1 MTQYLC
7 YSEITQQRD
16 AWQQAVDHVLSAR
29 DELQRFFAA
38 QQPDE
43 IIFLA
48 CGSPYYLGQSA
59 AMHWQRQLGVPARAV
74 MGSEMFMY
82 PETYLPI
89 TGKRPLVVVVSRSGS
104 TSEVQWALDKY
115 EKLYPGRA
123 LLVGCTPDSPL
134 SQRIAQQIML
144 PAANEQTIAQTR
156 SFAAMYL
163 ATQLIASV
171 VSDQQPVIDALS
183 AAPRQVDGFIA
194 AWEETI
200 AGLMT
205 NEALHNFFYLGSGPL
220 FGIAQEATLKITEM
234 SITEAFAYP
243 FLESRHGPRSLI
255 DDSTMVVGLFGQSSA
270 RYEKPVLDELRQ
282 ESTPHTLALAPASLG
297 KIPGAAHTLAVETD
311 WPDSIQGLA
320 YLPLVQLLA
329 YYRAITKGVNPDES
343 RNLVPFI
350 KLDDEGNKV

>member
-1 MTQYLC
+1 MTTYKC
-7 YSEITQQRD
+7 YTEITQQRE
-16 AWQQAVDHVLSAR
+16 AWQQAVDNVLSAG
-29 DELQRFFAA
+29 DDLKRFVSE

-59 AMHWQRQLGVPARAV
+59 AMHWQRQLGIPARAV

-115 EKLYPGRA
+115 EQLYPGRT
-123 LLVGCTPDSPL
+123 LLIGCTPGSPL
-134 SQRIAQQIML
+134 AERIPQQIIM
-144 PAANEQTIAQTR
+144 PAANEETIAQTR
-156 SFAAMYL
+156 SFSAMYL

-171 VSDQQPVIDALS
+171 ISDQPPVIDALS
-183 AAPRQVDGFIA
+183 AAPGQVDGIIA
-194 AWEETI
+194 TWEETI
-200 AGLMT
+200 AQVMANDG
-205 NEALHNFFYLGSGPL
+205 LHNVFYLGSGPL
-220 FGIAQEATLKITEM
+220 YGIAQEATLKITEM

-297 KIPGAAHTLAVETD
+297 QIPGAAHTLALDVD
-311 WPDSIQGLA
+311 WPDSILGLA
-320 YLPLVQLLA
+320 YLPLVQLIA
-329 YYRAITKGVNPDES
+329 YYRAITKNVNPDES
-343 RNLVPFI
+343 RNLVQFI
-350 KLDDEGNKV
+350 TLDDEGNKV